1 MEVVAAEREA
11 RSKEREGLMKEL
23 GERQRQWESDKLR
36 SDNEMVR
43 QVQSQTCLQSC
54 MQSRPTSIC
63 TRMRRFRFRER
74 LWT

>member
-36 SDNEMVR
+36 SDNELVR
-43 QVQSQTCLQSC
+43 QV
-54 MQSRPTSIC
+54 
-63 TRMRRFRFRER
+63 
-74 LWT
+74 